1 MWAQIR
7 YVLTLKKWF
16 ISSYLTCHG
25 IHVQS
30 VVVWLYRKN
39 RLPRNLKNVSSKQ
52 DVVSFSCVCMWESL
66 HALCPCSVENVDN
79 SLVCQLRHYS
89 SEMCMLLPYYL
100 SSVQD
105 ATFKNLS
112 LILCIILAQ
121 YCYLKELFSIFSAC
135 TETLPISSQG
145 YWEHA
150 SKTL

>member
-1 MWAQIR
+1 M
-7 YVLTLKKWF
+7 
-16 ISSYLTCHG
+16 
-25 IHVQS
+25 
-30 VVVWLYRKN
+30 
-39 RLPRNLKNVSSKQ
+39 
-52 DVVSFSCVCMWESL
+52 VSFSCVCMWESL

-121 YCYLKELFSIFSAC
+121 YCCYLKELFIFFQHAQKHCRSAVKATENMRAKHYSSAC
-135 TETLPISSQG
+135 GSELTIDFYSQLEIIPSFYIPYTQMSRPYVEIHG
-145 YWEHA
+145 HW
-150 SKTL
+150 LI